1 MKRMNFYFSTK
12 LTFDDYVHDHSFA
25 LRIIPPETVT
35 QHILSCSLNIEPY
48 VSTQQTADAF
58 GNNVTAG
65 YIKGDHRFL
74 DFEIKG
80 TAEVDSAK
88 HRTDYM
94 PCYLYQSEYTA
105 PDEGLQKFYAE
116 LNDRYIGSIPDRA
129 AFFSDILSDIIDYK
143 KGVTDTSTTA
153 AQAFE
158 LKAGVCQDF
167 SHILIS
173 LLRMDGI
180 AARYV
185 AGLAFCDGE
194 THSWVEY
201 WTGDHWEGIDPAN
214 NCAVNDDYLVISQ
227 GRDFRDCAIDRG
239 VMFGKYTKQLQL
251 VRSVLS

>member
-1 MKRMNFYFSTK
+1 MKRVNFYFSTK

-25 LRIIPPETVT
+25 LRIIPPETDT
-35 QHILSCSLNIEPY
+35 QHILSSSLNISPY
-48 VSTQQTADAF
+48 VSTKQTTDAF

-65 YIKGDHRFL
+65 YLKGDHRFL

-80 TAEVDSAK
+80 TAEVDHTK
-88 HRTDYM
+88 HTTDYM
-94 PCYLYQSEYTA
+94 PCYLYQSHYTK
-105 PDEGLQKFYAE
+105 PDDELKAFYE
-116 LNDRYIGSIPDRA
+116 SIKARCTGTAQDRA
-129 AFFSDILSDIIDYK
+129 AYLCNALSEQVEYE
-143 KGVTDTSTTA
+143 KGFTDTETTA
-153 AQAFE
+153 AQALA
-158 LKAGVCQDF
+158 LKKGVCQDF

-173 LLRMDGI
+173 LLRLDGI
-180 AARYV
+180 AARYI

-214 NCAVNDDYLVISQ
+214 NRAVNDDYLVLSQ

-239 VMFGKYTKQLQL
+239 VMFGKYTSQLQL

>member
-1 MKRMNFYFSTK
+1 MKRINFYYSTK
-12 LTFDDYVHDHSFA
+12 LTFDDYVHNHSFA
-25 LRIIPPETVT
+25 LRVIPPENPT
-35 QHILSCSLNIEPY
+35 QKLLSCSLNIDPY
-48 VSTQQTADAF
+48 VSTQQTSDAF

-80 TAEVDSAK
+80 IANVDNTQY
-88 HRTDYM
+88 RTDFM
-94 PCYLYQSEYTA
+94 PCYLYQSQYTA
-105 PDEGLQKFYAE
+105 PDDDLKAFYSE
-116 LNDRYIGSIPDRA
+116 IRGGCTGTVTERA
-129 AFFSDILSDIIDYK
+129 AYLCDVLSDKIEYG
-143 KGVTDTSTTA
+143 KGFTDTSTTA
-153 AQAFE
+153 AQAFA
-158 LKAGVCQDF
+158 LRKGVCQDF

-180 AARYV
+180 AARYI

-214 NCAVNDDYLVISQ
+214 NCSINDDYLVISQ
-227 GRDFRDCAIDRG
+227 GRDFRDCAVDRG
-239 VMFGKYTKQLQL
+239 VMFGKYTNQMQL